1 MSITRTTHRTVTF
14 FHPFHLP
21 GHAGLLSPGEYEV
34 DTLEKLDPDAAM
46 RSYIKL
52 ECHVHLWAK
61 ADMKDGIDVLKVE
74 PQTLE
79 AALALDSDPLR
90 EDERNQMIKSF
101 GGSPTD
107 HAAA

>member
-61 ADMKDGIDVLKVE
+61 KDRKDGIDVLKVE
-74 PQTLE
+74 PQVLE

-90 EDERNQMIKSF
+90 EDERNRMIKSF

>member
-21 GHAGLLSPGEYEV
+21 GHPGLLSPGEYEV

-46 RSYIKL
+46 RSYIKM

-61 ADMKDGIDVLKVE
+61 EDMKDGIDVLMVE
-74 PQTLE
+74 PQVLE

-101 GGSPTD
+101 GGRPTD
-107 HAAA
+107 NEAA

>member
-21 GHAGLLSPGEYEV
+21 GHAGLLAPGEYEV
-34 DTLEKLDPDAAM
+34 DTFEKLDPDAAT

-52 ECHVHLWAK
+52 ECNVHLWAK
-61 ADMKDGIDVLKVE
+61 QDLTDGIEALKVD
-74 PQTLE
+74 PQVLE

-101 GGSPTD
+101 GGRPTD
-107 HAAA
+107 TAA

>member
-34 DTLEKLDPDAAM
+34 DTLEKLDPDAAT

-52 ECHVHLWAK
+52 ECHIHLWAEQ
-61 ADMKDGIDVLKVE
+61 DRTDGIDVLKVA
-74 PQTLE
+74 PQDLE

-90 EDERNQMIKSF
+90 EDERNRMIKSF
-101 GGSPTD
+101 GGRPRND
-107 HAAA
+107 AA